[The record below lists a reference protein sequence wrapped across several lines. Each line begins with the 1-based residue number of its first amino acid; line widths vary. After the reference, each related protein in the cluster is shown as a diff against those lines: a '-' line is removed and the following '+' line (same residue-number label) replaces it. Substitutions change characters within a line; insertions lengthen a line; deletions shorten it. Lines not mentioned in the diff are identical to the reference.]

1 MYDQSQKNTFF
12 FVELEMGPRKQFF
25 FGLYPSP
32 KDTAD
37 HSLVTDSRKTFV
49 CAHKWTHVP
58 QLVCGEDNL
67 FESVLSV
74 TR

>member
-1 MYDQSQKNTFF
+1 
-12 FVELEMGPRKQFF
+12 MGPRKQFF

-49 CAHKWTHVP
+49 CAHTHTYACATAG
-58 QLVCGEDNL
+58 CGEDNL